1 MMLVSFGERVLCHM
15 KQKKR
20 TVHVH
25 LMKPVSYANITSHI
39 GQGQTIV
46 DLPR

>member
-1 MMLVSFGERVLCHM
+1 MLVSFGERVLYHM
-15 KQKKR
+15 KQKKSR
-20 TVHVH
+20 VHVCP
-25 LMKPVSYANITSHI
+25 MKPVSYANITSHI